1 MNHPSNNYG
10 VYHLGGGQI
19 MLSTMTVGVRCFD
32 DNTVVRNSN
41 REILIKVFATLVQ
54 TVRDHRPLVLMLVL
68 LSAVFGYTFLTLSSL
83 AIILLLAF
91 SLRSR
96 KGTL

>member
-1 MNHPSNNYG
+1 MNHPSNHYG
-10 VYHLGGGQI
+10 VYHLGGGRK
-19 MLSTMTVGVRCFD
+19 MLSTMTAGVRCLD
-32 DNTVVRNSN
+32 DNVVHNSK
-41 REILIKVFATLVQ
+41 REILTKVIETFVQ
-54 TVRDHRPLVLMLVL
+54 TVRDHRPLMLMLVL